1 MIYLDFSKAFDKVPH
16 QRLISKF
23 AAHSVEGNVLRWIGQ
38 WLSNRKQRT
47 VLNGQASDWGE
58 VDSGVPQGSVLGP
71 LAFIVF
77 TNDID
82 DLTKLITVMNKFAD
96 DTKLGNTV
104 TSRSEIDALQKCI
117 NDLVAWAEAWG
128 MQFNTK
134 KCKVMQIGRSNPNA
148 QNSYTM
154 NSRVLES
161 TSEERYIGVKVHQ
174 SLRPGKQCAE
184 SARRVNAVLGQISQT
199 FPYRNKYTCIT
210 CINNMCVPTWNLRS
224 QHGPLGNKVTRRS

>member
-104 TSRSEIDALQKCI
+104 TS
-117 NDLVAWAEAWG
+117 
-128 MQFNTK
+128 
-134 KCKVMQIGRSNPNA
+134 
-148 QNSYTM
+148 
-154 NSRVLES
+154 
-161 TSEERYIGVKVHQ
+161 
-174 SLRPGKQCAE
+174 
-184 SARRVNAVLGQISQT
+184 
-199 FPYRNKYTCIT
+199 
-210 CINNMCVPTWNLRS
+210 
-224 QHGPLGNKVTRRS
+224 